1 MFWYCCD
8 SLKFGSAKRE
18 IKQIIKSNSIE
29 NDERFASIFTYNS
42 ERNYGGN
49 RYNTAFDWGGNNQF
63 SQLPTTLEEQFPNNQ
78 NVSNKIGEFICT
90 MLSLL
95 FFIITLPF
103 SLFFTL
109 KFINPFQKAV
119 VMRLGKCQNKVY
131 GQGMILLLPFI
142 DEVTIVDLRV
152 STIELPTIYL
162 FTTDRGI
169 VELSCVVLIQI
180 IDPIIACC
188 TVQNIKQVFLKKSF
202 LIKKFFPMLNL
213 LVYTALHRHLG
224 KRMLSDITNP
234 NCLAKHV
241 ASCKMY
247 FPFRKCIFFSSQ
259 NELDQFI
266 HKYGVKIDAI
276 NITKINVIKL
286 GENGAVSIF
295 KTLIRS
301 DVGKQFLDVFGCPV
315 NNLNNFMS
323 ENGEGKNKEKNLI
336 KLSNEE
342 SKKIAD
348 TFSTASTEKQNSPS
362 ILNSI
367 SEEKIV
373 VEEEDND
380 ELDHLLQRIR
390 LVLFQN
396 CGGGNLL
403 KRVNKCFRVKCTD
416 CLNNNEFDIDLR
428 ESSGGWCGWTWQRE
442 GGFFLVFLNF
452 VLDFF
457 FYGS

>member
-1 MFWYCCD
+1 
-8 SLKFGSAKRE
+8 
-18 IKQIIKSNSIE
+18 
-29 NDERFASIFTYNS
+29 
-42 ERNYGGN
+42 
-49 RYNTAFDWGGNNQF
+49 
-63 SQLPTTLEEQFPNNQ
+63 
-78 NVSNKIGEFICT
+78 
-90 MLSLL
+90 
-95 FFIITLPF
+95 
-103 SLFFTL
+103 
-109 KFINPFQKAV
+109 
-119 VMRLGKCQNKVY
+119 
-131 GQGMILLLPFI
+131 
-142 DEVTIVDLRV
+142 
-152 STIELPTIYL
+152 
-162 FTTDRGI
+162 
-169 VELSCVVLIQI
+169 
-180 IDPIIACC
+180 
-188 TVQNIKQVFLKKSF
+188 
-202 LIKKFFPMLNL
+202 MLNL

-234 NCLAKHV
+234 NSLAKHV
-241 ASCKMY
+241 ASCK
-247 FPFRKCIFFSSQ
+247 

-276 NITKINVIKL
+276 NITKINVIKP

-323 ENGEGKNKEKNLI
+323 EGGGKNKEKNLI
-336 KLSNEE
+336 KLSNDE

-373 VEEEDND
+373 EEEDND
-380 ELDHLLQRIR
+380 ELEQLLQRIR

-442 GGFFLVFLNF
+442 GELSPLPDVHFTLSKTTIISLINNQLSPMSAYINGLVQIQ
-452 VLDFF
+452 
-457 FYGS
+457 GSIQDAILLKNLADCLAV

>member
-1 MFWYCCD
+1 
-8 SLKFGSAKRE
+8 
-18 IKQIIKSNSIE
+18 
-29 NDERFASIFTYNS
+29 
-42 ERNYGGN
+42 
-49 RYNTAFDWGGNNQF
+49 
-63 SQLPTTLEEQFPNNQ
+63 
-78 NVSNKIGEFICT
+78 
-90 MLSLL
+90 
-95 FFIITLPF
+95 
-103 SLFFTL
+103 
-109 KFINPFQKAV
+109 
-119 VMRLGKCQNKVY
+119 
-131 GQGMILLLPFI
+131 
-142 DEVTIVDLRV
+142 
-152 STIELPTIYL
+152 
-162 FTTDRGI
+162 
-169 VELSCVVLIQI
+169 
-180 IDPIIACC
+180 
-188 TVQNIKQVFLKKSF
+188 
-202 LIKKFFPMLNL
+202 
-213 LVYTALHRHLG
+213 
-224 KRMLSDITNP
+224 MLSDITNP

-241 ASCKMY
+241 ASCK
-247 FPFRKCIFFSSQ
+247 

-276 NITKINVIKL
+276 NITKINVIKP

-315 NNLNNFMS
+315 NNLNNFMNES
-323 ENGEGKNKEKNLI
+323 GEGKNKEKNLI

-380 ELDHLLQRIR
+380 ELDQLLQRIR

-428 ESSGGWCGWTWQRE
+428 ESCGGWCGWTWQR
-442 GGFFLVFLNF
+442 GGELSPLPDVHFTLSKTTIISLINNQLSPMSAYINGLVQIQ
-452 VLDFF
+452 
-457 FYGS
+457 GSIQDAILLKNLADCLAV